1 MTTQELH
8 IELDLLL
15 QKVNSHWNQN
25 LLPQEKDLFL
35 NREVTRFIKQRLSR
49 LSNLKGVALFDTIK
63 RTIDLVPLLKTV
75 SLPVIF
81 DNNKEARIM
90 LPFDYLYYVSA
101 GLTTCCVCANKEL
114 ITGTYYELEFS
125 PIKERTS
132 LPLVFRNGLYSFT
145 IEQSDIPDDYL
156 IEHQIPIYKNNIM
169 LINALMI
176 LLNKKNNTLIEFSYN
191 NRTNKII
198 ARCSTSF
205 SLNGEQAKLYSYKRY
220 EKFTTDLTSTV
231 RIENEEFK
239 TNASN
244 SYLSGSK
251 DESCLAYLRNDSVNF
266 IVPNGVIY
274 GVCHLTYICKPS
286 KINLSLQSDCNLS
299 DETMEEIVANTAQR
313 LHGVIGTDNYE
324 KYVKENVLIE

>member
-25 LLPQEKDLFL
+25 LLPQEKDVFL
-35 NREVTRFIKQRLSR
+35 NREVTRFIKQRLNR
-49 LSNLKGVALFDTIK
+49 LSNLKGTALFDTIK
-63 RTIDLVPLLKTV
+63 RTVDLVPLVKTV
-75 SLPVIF
+75 PLPVIF
-81 DNNKEARIM
+81 KNKKEAQIM
-90 LPFDYLYYVSA
+90 LPFDYLYYVSS
-101 GLTTCCVCANKEL
+101 GLTTCCTCSNKSIE
-114 ITGTYYELEFS
+114 TATYYELEFS
-125 PIKERTS
+125 PIKDLDS
-132 LPLVFRNGLYSFT
+132 LPLVFNNGLFSFS
-145 IEQSDIPDDYL
+145 ILREDIPAEYL
-156 IEHQIPIYKNNIM
+156 IEHKIPIYKNEIM
-169 LINALMI
+169 LINALMV
-176 LLNKKNNTLIEFSYN
+176 LLNKKNTTLIEFSYN

-205 SLNGEQAKLYSYKRY
+205 TLNGEQAKSYPYKCY
-220 EKFTTDLTSTV
+220 EGVSNDLVATV

-239 TNASN
+239 TNAQN

-251 DESCLAYLRNDSVNF
+251 DESCLAYLRKDTVEF
-266 IVPNGVIY
+266 IVPNSVIY
-274 GVCHLTYICKPS
+274 GTCYLTYICKPT

-299 DETMEEIVANTAQR
+299 YETMEEIVANTAQR